1 MGVQFTHIR
10 KLALANVPDADP
22 NLSAPDPVSVFTL
35 RDRPPY
41 GKQTSATAGNTIFLD
56 FRDTADAMVY
66 GPTADLTVWFLDE
79 TSGVWARAEALLKCA
94 HLEAF
99 LTWHIFSALCFAQI
113 TQVTTPGTAATVTI
127 RMMEI

>member
-10 KLALANVPDADP
+10 RLLLANVPDVDP
-22 NLSAPDPVSVFTL
+22 NTTLPDESDIFTL

-56 FRDTADAMVY
+56 FRDAANAMVY
-66 GPTADLTVWFLDE
+66 GATADVTVWFKDE
-79 TSGVWARAEALLKCA
+79 TSGVWAMAEPLLKVA

-99 LTWHIFSALCFAQI
+99 LTWHIFSASCFV
-113 TQVTTPGTAATVTI
+113 QVSQVYTIGAAIEVAI